1 MGVVVRAGGAADPLP
16 LDASRLG
23 PGQVVVDLIYHPPVT
38 PLLEAARARGAVA
51 INGLGML
58 IHQAALAFRA
68 WTGEEAPLEVMSDAA
83 LARLSTSTDGS
94 GRSEERRGGKERVS
108 TGRCRWAP
116 EHE

>member
-1 MGVVVRAGGAADPLP
+1 MGLVVRPYGAAEPLP
-16 LDASRLG
+16 RAATRLG

-38 PLLEAARARGAVA
+38 PLPEAARARGAVA

-68 WTGEEAPLEVMSDAA
+68 WTGEEAPLEVMSAAA

-94 GRSEERRGGKERVS
+94 EIGRASCRERV
-108 TGRCRWAP
+108 CQYV
-116 EHE
+116 